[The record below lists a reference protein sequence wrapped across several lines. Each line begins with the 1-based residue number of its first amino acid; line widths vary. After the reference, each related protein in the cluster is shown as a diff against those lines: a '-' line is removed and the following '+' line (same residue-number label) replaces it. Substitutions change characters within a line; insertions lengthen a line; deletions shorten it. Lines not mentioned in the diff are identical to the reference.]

1 VGSLALILGS
11 GVAAGAIHVV
21 SGADHLA
28 ALLPLSVGQR
38 GRAFGLGVRWGIGHS
53 AGVLVIGALAVALR
67 HWIDIAA
74 VEVWGERLVGV
85 MLIALGVLGIRRALR
100 FEVHAHSHLHDGL
113 PHTHLHVHGS
123 GVHLTEPAGPSP
135 THQHSHTA
143 FFAGTL
149 HGVAGT
155 AHVLGVL
162 PALGLPDARAGALY
176 LVAFA
181 AGTVG
186 AMGTFAMAIGEGSAR
201 AAHRGPGVLRGLMYA
216 AGAAAIAV
224 GVCWLVLP
232 ALGYGL
238 PEIG

>member
-1 VGSLALILGS
+1 METLGLVFGS
-11 GVAAGAIHVV
+11 GLVAGALHVL

-38 GRAFGLGVRWGIGHS
+38 GKAFGLGVRWGIGHS

-67 HWIDIAA
+67 QWIDIGA
-74 VEVWGERLVGV
+74 VEAWGERLVGV
-85 MLIALGVLGIRRALR
+85 MLIALGVLGIRSAFRL
-100 FEVHAHSHLHDGL
+100 EVHVHSHVHDDRAHSHLH
-113 PHTHLHVHGS
+113 VHAADAHRAEG
-123 GVHLTEPAGPSP
+123 GTPFHR
-135 THQHSHTA
+135 HSHAA
-143 FFAGTL
+143 FLAGTL

-155 AHVLGVL
+155 AHLLGVL

-176 LVAFA
+176 LIAFA

-186 AMGTFAMAIGEGSAR
+186 AMGTFAMAIGEGSALAGKR
-201 AAHRGPGVLRGLMYA
+201 APGVLKGLMYA
-216 AGAAAIAV
+216 AGGAAIGV

>member
-1 VGSLALILGS
+1 METLGLVLGS
-11 GVAAGAIHVV
+11 GLVAGVLHVF

-38 GRAFGLGVRWGIGHS
+38 GRAFGLGVRWGVGHS
-53 AGVLVIGALAVALR
+53 AGVLVIGTLAVALR
-67 HWIDIAA
+67 QSIDVAA
-74 VEVWGERLVGV
+74 LEAVGERLVGV
-85 MLIALGVLGIRRALR
+85 MLIALGVLGIRSALR
-100 FEVHAHSHLHDGL
+100 LEVHVHTHVHDDRAHA
-113 PHTHLHVHGS
+113 HLHVHRADPHPPEG
-123 GVHLTEPAGPSP
+123 GTPFHR
-135 THQHSHTA
+135 HSHAA
-143 FFAGTL
+143 FLAGTL

-162 PALGLPDARAGALY
+162 PALGLPDPRSGALY

-181 AGTVG
+181 VGTVG
-186 AMGTFAMAIGEGSAR
+186 AMGTFAVAIGEGSAL
-201 AAHRGPGVLRGLMYA
+201 AGQRGPRVMKGLMYS

-238 PEIG
+238 PEVG